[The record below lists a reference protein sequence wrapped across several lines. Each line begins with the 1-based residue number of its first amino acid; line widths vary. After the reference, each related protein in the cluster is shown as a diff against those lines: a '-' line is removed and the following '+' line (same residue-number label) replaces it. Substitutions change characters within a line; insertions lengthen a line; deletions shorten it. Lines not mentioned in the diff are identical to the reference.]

1 MRLGVETDVTALRER
16 FAAWPRQ
23 AEARRNSSPNP
34 EAGLQEPA
42 RHEAGNAPH
51 MAVRD
56 EAEPEAEICRGR
68 PPQCGRGRRDRVT
81 ELAEPTGRL
90 AGDRPCGAGH

>member
-56 EAEPEAEICRGR
+56 EAEPEAEICAAAHPSVAAAG
-68 PPQCGRGRRDRVT
+68 G
-81 ELAEPTGRL
+81 TGL
-90 AGDRPCGAGH
+90 QSWPNLPAA